1 MLAAGGVIAGL
12 GLLIRGLLQHR
23 STIRVGDTA
32 TSTISSMAAGEVRI
46 SGIVEAAELTLVSLL
61 QSVPCVYYRST
72 IGRTD
77 GAPAFQGGTE
87 ERTVGFRVRDG
98 TGSIRVFPRGARF
111 DAPIRFNEESGGLG
125 PEPSGLSIRSG
136 GSTRPSA
143 LNRETAIAELLRVP
157 VPDEGGALDALRA
170 PDRPQSYREAR
181 LEIGD
186 AVTIIGRALPFSDLA
201 DPVASDYGF
210 ETAWLDTDPEIA
222 ADLAEARASGTLTG
236 DPEEAWGNA
245 AIPGF
250 GIGRPVTAPQIDLAA
265 RQLPLATAAQAD
277 SAEQIFEIE
286 VRESSTAALEA
297 WLRSDDTTFFD
308 EIDEDWRGV

>member
-1 MLAAGGVIAGL
+1 M
-12 GLLIRGLLQHR
+12 
-23 STIRVGDTA
+23 
-32 TSTISSMAAGEVRI
+32 
-46 SGIVEAAELTLVSLL
+46 
-61 QSVPCVYYRST
+61 
-72 IGRTD
+72 
-77 GAPAFQGGTE
+77 
-87 ERTVGFRVRDG
+87 
-98 TGSIRVFPRGARF
+98 
-111 DAPIRFNEESGGLG
+111 
-125 PEPSGLSIRSG
+125 
-136 GSTRPSA
+136 

-157 VPDEGGALDALRA
+157 VPDEGGALDALGA

-277 SAEQIFEIE
+277 GAEQIFEIDPETLVVASSAE
-286 VRESSTAALEA
+286 VPLVIAYGTPGAVMDRSRTRFAIGLLARGFTVWAVGCEQGEGDRCQSDSDCKGGGRLDLQPRDADLHEREHVGTDRCDGTRWSTGRCRDRCDRRAARCDDRCDDRRAVARTNYFSERA
-297 WLRSDDTTFFD
+297 QRNPTWENRWLAS
-308 EIDEDWRGV
+308 